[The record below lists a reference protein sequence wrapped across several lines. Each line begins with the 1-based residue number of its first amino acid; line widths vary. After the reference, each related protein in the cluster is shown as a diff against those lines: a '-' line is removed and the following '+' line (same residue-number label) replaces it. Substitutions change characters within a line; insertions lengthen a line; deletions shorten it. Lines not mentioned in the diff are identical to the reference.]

1 MTLGTR
7 WPAEPGG
14 PVLPGRPGK
23 PGTPSVP
30 GSPCQIKT
38 LESVLKIKILI
49 KKIYIL
55 NNKLQR
61 HTNTTALLVVSIQH
75 LNITLIVYTE
85 FKEDSTRELI

>member
-30 GSPCQIKT
+30 GSPCQMKT

-49 KKIYIL
+49 KLYIYIL
-55 NNKLQR
+55 NN
-61 HTNTTALLVVSIQH
+61 
-75 LNITLIVYTE
+75 
-85 FKEDSTRELI
+85 

>member
-49 KKIYIL
+49 KTYIYI
-55 NNKLQR
+55 K
-61 HTNTTALLVVSIQH
+61 
-75 LNITLIVYTE
+75 
-85 FKEDSTRELI
+85 